1 MRVSMLT
8 GDNKSRGRGR
18 VLVVGLLGLWLA
30 TGCGG
35 EANGKGE
42 GKRDWKGGEGKREGT
57 GEGRGK
63 PAEPLAVAV
72 TAIAPAE
79 IDRFYRTSGTLRA
92 LRSAEL
98 VALQSGI
105 VLELKAEEGD
115 LVKAGETLVRIDGRG
130 FKLQAERD
138 AITARNASQ
147 ELRRLE
153 QIAENLPREE
163 LDKQRY
169 ALENALASAQ
179 VSRHQA
185 NQTIVVAPFDGT
197 ITRRAIDVGNL
208 ATASTPLY
216 SLADLSVLDVELH
229 VPEREAAAVQ
239 AGAPATL
246 ELQDGTRFPA
256 AVERRAPVVDP
267 LTGTVK
273 FTVRARVYPPGAV
286 PGAFVRAELRVDR
299 RTAAPSLPRT
309 AIFELEGAPHVYV
322 VEDGRARRRPVEL
335 GLVGETHA
343 ELRGGLDPGA
353 VVVADAGEGVTEGL
367 PVKVAE
373 AGPKDSK
380 AGDKEP
386 VPEDSKAGPKDSK
399 DGEKDPVPEDSKA
412 GAKDRPAGETV
423 PVPKDSKA
431 GAPVGGS

>member
-1 MRVSMLT
+1 MGHGKDTAR
-8 GDNKSRGRGR
+8 RGRR
-18 VLVVGLLGLWLA
+18 WLLMAALVLSA
-30 TGCGG
+30 CGG
-35 EANGKGE
+35 EAGANGKGG
-42 GKRDWKGGEGKREGT
+42 GK
-57 GEGRGK
+57 GK

-79 IDRFYRTSGTLRA
+79 IDRYYRTSGTLRA

-98 VALQSGI
+98 VALQPGV
-105 VLELKAEEGD
+105 VLELRVEEGD
-115 LVKAGETLVRIDGRG
+115 RVKAGDTLVRLDGRG
-130 FKLQAERD
+130 FKLQAARD
-138 AITARNASQ
+138 ALTAKNASQ

-153 QIAENLPREE
+153 QLADNLPREE

-216 SLADLSVLDVELH
+216 SLADLSVLDVDLH
-229 VPEREAAAVQ
+229 VPEREASAVQ

-246 ELQDGTRFPA
+246 ELQDGTRFAA
-256 AVERRAPVVDP
+256 AVERRSPVVDP

-273 FTVRARVYPPGAV
+273 FTVRAREYPAGAV
-286 PGAFVRAELRVDR
+286 PGAFVRAELRVER

-309 AIFELEGAPHVYV
+309 AVFELEGVTHVYV

-335 GLVGETHA
+335 GLVGETLA
-343 ELRGGLDPGA
+343 ELRGGLEPGA
-353 VVVADAGEGVTEGL
+353 VVVADAGDGVTEGM
-367 PVKVAE
+367 PVKVA
-373 AGPKDSK
+373 A
-380 AGDKEP
+380 
-386 VPEDSKAGPKDSK
+386 
-399 DGEKDPVPEDSKA
+399 
-412 GAKDRPAGETV
+412 
-423 PVPKDSKA
+423 PVPKDSEATKAAGKGGA
-431 GAPVGGS
+431 GAP

>member
-1 MRVSMLT
+1 MRFSMVQRDDT
-8 GDNKSRGRGR
+8 ITRRSRGA
-18 VLVVGLLGLWLA
+18 LAGLLGLWLA
-30 TGCGG
+30 AGCGG
-35 EANGKGE
+35 EANGKGD
-42 GKRDWKGGEGKREGT
+42 GK
-57 GEGRGK
+57 GK
-63 PAEPLAVAV
+63 PGQEPLAVAV

-79 IDRFYRTSGTLRA
+79 IDRYYRTSGTLRA
-92 LRSAEL
+92 LRSADL
-98 VALQSGI
+98 VALQPGV

-115 LVKAGETLVRIDGRG
+115 RVKAGQTLVRLDGRG

-153 QIAENLPREE
+153 QIADHLTREE

-179 VSRHQA
+179 VSKHQA
-185 NQTIVVAPFDGT
+185 NQTVVVAPFDGT

-229 VPEREAAAVQ
+229 VPEREAGAVQ
-239 AGAPATL
+239 AGAPTTL
-246 ELQDGTRFPA
+246 ELQDGTRFA
-256 AVERRAPVVDP
+256 ATVERRAPVVDP

-273 FTVRARVYPPGAV
+273 FLVRAKEYPPGAV
-286 PGAFVRAELRVDR
+286 PGAFVRAALRVDR
-299 RTAAPSLPRT
+299 RAAAPSLPRT
-309 AIFELEGAPHVYV
+309 AIFELEGVPHVYV

-367 PVKVAE
+367 PVKLAAAAKE
-373 AGPKDSK
+373 GPKDSAAVPGDSK
-380 AGDKEP
+380 GGAAGAGPGDSGA
-386 VPEDSKAGPKDSK
+386 VPKDSKGGAAGAGPGDSKAGPKDSK
-399 DGEKDPVPEDSKA
+399 A
-412 GAKDRPAGETV
+412 GAA
-423 PVPKDSKA
+423 
-431 GAPVGGS
+431 VGGA